1 MLDSLFAHSAFGEER
16 SSLECAEY
24 LCPEYAGQFATY
36 LETGCEGDFS
46 ATSIDVEEL
55 VSTGDGVSDEVGIST
70 TSMVAVA
77 GSCGMVALIVGFVS
91 GYREIED
98 EVSYK
103 PLPMA

>member
-1 MLDSLFAHSAFGEER
+1 MLDSLFAHSAFVEGR

-24 LCPEYAGQFATY
+24 LCPDYTEQFATY

-55 VSTGDGVSDEVGIST
+55 VSNGEVVSDDVGIST

-91 GYREIED
+91 GYREVED